1 MDDLH
6 ASAER
11 WEWQTGGEHDARV
24 TAAAVAVREHR
35 GIIFVRSVRER
46 LAVRADE
53 PHIDVRAASRRDER
67 QALHVTVNEH
77 LPTVSHSVSIRDL
90 RRPPGDDLDRR
101 DVRVFATSEREREV
115 NQPIGV
121 LRLAVEIGSA
131 SGKQQHGR
139 ESSGEGRQQMNPG
152 EFCPAR
158 CVEEC
163 TTT

>member
-101 DVRVFATSEREREV
+101 DVTCSRPPSANAKSIS
-115 NQPIGV
+115 PSACCA
-121 LRLAVEIGSA
+121 LRLKSEAHPA
-131 SGKQQHGR
+131 S
-139 ESSGEGRQQMNPG
+139 SSTA
-152 EFCPAR
+152 AR
-158 CVEEC
+158 AAAKGVSK
-163 TTT
+163 